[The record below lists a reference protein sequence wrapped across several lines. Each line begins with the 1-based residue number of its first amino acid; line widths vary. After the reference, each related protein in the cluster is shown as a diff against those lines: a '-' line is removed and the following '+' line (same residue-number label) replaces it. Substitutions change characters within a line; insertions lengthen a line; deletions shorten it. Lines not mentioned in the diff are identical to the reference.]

1 MFFIRFHDR
10 VDLHQH
16 GTLGFVVLG
25 CRVSGCG
32 VQALRL
38 RLFGLEWS
46 RIPFLMGSTSDKDQG
61 SRTRTQ
67 SRASDKALQKL

>member
-10 VDLHQH
+10 VGHWALWFW
-16 GTLGFVVLG
+16 GVGF
-25 CRVSGCG
+25 
-32 VQALRL
+32 
-38 RLFGLEWS
+38 EWS
-46 RIPFLMGSTSDKDQG
+46 RIPFLMGSTSDKDPG